1 MTTKYI
7 SSIPLVAAG
16 LAILTLAA
24 CSKGERDD
32 LADDTKAAYQEAK
45 GKVAEGWDHLKS
57 FTYEQRD
64 AFQAEFNTK
73 QAEVE
78 AEISE
83 LKAEYSEQEASA
95 SRKAA
100 MNDLQNAEK
109 NYKEKLAAVGRA
121 TTSTWNAARDDVVAA
136 WDELQ
141 ASIAR
146 ARSAG

>member
-1 MTTKYI
+1 MTTNY
-7 SSIPLVAAG
+7 SPLIPLVAAG

-24 CSKGERDD
+24 CSKGERGD

-45 GKVAEGWDHLKS
+45 GKVAEGWDRLKT
-57 FTYEQRD
+57 FTYEQKED
-64 AFQAEFNTK
+64 FKAEFDTK

-78 AEISE
+78 AAMSE
-83 LKAEYSEQEASA
+83 LKAEYSEKEASA

-100 MNDLQNAEK
+100 MDDLQNSEK
-109 NYKEKLAAVGRA
+109 NYKEKLSAVGRA
-121 TTSTWNAARDDVVAA
+121 TSDTWGAARDDVIHA